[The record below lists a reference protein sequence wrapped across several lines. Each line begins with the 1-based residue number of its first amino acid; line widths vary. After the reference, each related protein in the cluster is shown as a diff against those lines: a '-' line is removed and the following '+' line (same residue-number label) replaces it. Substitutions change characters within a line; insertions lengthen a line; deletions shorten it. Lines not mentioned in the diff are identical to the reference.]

1 MDEHKKIESWPDALR
16 VLLLGNGLV
25 NNLAEPEI
33 QIGSLLKK
41 VGMLQEAFAD
51 TELSPEKKKLIC
63 NELQRQY
70 KYLNHF
76 HDELSLLLTY
86 LQNIGCEK

>member
-16 VLLLGNGLV
+16 VLMLGNGLV

-33 QIGSLLKK
+33 QIGDLLKK
-41 VGMLQEAFAD
+41 VDILQDSFAD
-51 TELSPEKKKLIC
+51 AELSPEKKKLIC

-76 HDELSLLLTY
+76 HDELSLFLKY
-86 LQNIGCEK
+86 VQEIGCEK

>member
-1 MDEHKKIESWPDALR
+1 MDEHKKMESWPDALR

-25 NNLAEPEI
+25 NNLSEPEI
-33 QIGSLLKK
+33 QIGELLKK
-41 VGMLQEAFAD
+41 VDILQDSFAD
-51 TELSPEKKKLIC
+51 AELSLEKKKLIC

-86 LQNIGCEK
+86 VQKIGCEK

>member
-1 MDEHKKIESWPDALR
+1 MDEHKKMGNWPDIVR

-33 QIGSLLKK
+33 QIGDLLKK
-41 VGMLQEAFAD
+41 ADILQSSFAD
-51 TELSPEKKKLIC
+51 AELSSEKKKLIC

-86 LQNIGCEK
+86 VQEIGCEK